1 MSRESAPL
9 SSATLSTH
17 NPRLLR
23 TPEAARLLGL
33 APSTLAKL
41 RCIGGG
47 PGFIRLGGG
56 RAVAYRESDLV
67 VWTDRN
73 PTLRS
78 TSDGAAPAGGERR

>member
-9 SSATLSTH
+9 ASPKPLSTP
-17 NPRLLR
+17 NSRLLR

-56 RAVAYRESDLV
+56 RAVAYRESDLIA
-67 VWTDRN
+67 WTDRN

-78 TSDGAAPAGGERR
+78 TTDSAA